1 MRLRPFGPTLTV
13 CAGLL
18 TASWGWAQRS
28 CPGRPDPGINT
39 PFENPN
45 VKEFIARFEDQ
56 SREVYAQREA
66 IVRALGLK
74 PGMAAADVGAGTG
87 LFTRLIA
94 DQVGP
99 KGRVYAVDIAPAFLN
114 HIAAESKRRGQ
125 TQVATVR
132 GTQDSTALRP
142 DSIDLAFL
150 CDTYHHL
157 EHPAWVLAS
166 IHRALR
172 PGGQLVVIDLN
183 RVEGKS
189 REFVLKHVR
198 ASQAVFCAEIEAAG
212 FQRLDTPNA
221 PALRENFFLRF
232 RKVEKPSR
240 QRGGES
246 S

>member
-1 MRLRPFGPTLTV
+1 
-13 CAGLL
+13 
-18 TASWGWAQRS
+18 
-28 CPGRPDPGINT
+28 
-39 PFENPN
+39 
-45 VKEFIARFEDQ
+45 
-56 SREVYAQREA
+56 
-66 IVRALGLK
+66 
-74 PGMAAADVGAGTG
+74 MAAADVGAGTG

-94 DQVGP
+94 DQVGL

-132 GTQDSTALRP
+132 GTQDSTELPP

-157 EHPAWVLAS
+157 EHPARVLAS

-172 PGGQLVVIDLN
+172 QCGQLVVIDLD

-198 ASQAVFCAEIEAAG
+198 ASQAVFRAEIEGAG

-232 RKVEKPSR
+232 RKVEAPSR